1 MQYFK
6 NFEAIYY
13 TLNKETRLLVDI
25 TKRVIIKSNVV
36 NNTDAYVEYQVKDN
50 DTLQSISQSIYDQTY
65 PFWVIMLVNKMINPY
80 IALPFTEKDL
90 LKYVKNKYG
99 EENIY
104 SVHHYEDENGNI
116 VDYPIIIDDETGD
129 LYRIINDQH
138 VRINKDLI
146 YQHQITCNY
155 NPVTNYDYEARI
167 NENKRNIKLLKPEF
181 LNTVVEQFNHAVEGE

>member
-1 MQYFK
+1 M
-6 NFEAIYY
+6 NYY
-13 TLNKETRLLVDI
+13 IWDKETRLLVDI

-90 LKYVKNKYG
+90 LKYIKNKYG

-104 SVHHYEDENGNI
+104 SIHHYEDDNGNI
-116 VDYPIIIDDETGD
+116 VDYPIIVDDETGD
-129 LYRIINDQH
+129 FYRIINDQYIQ
-138 VRINKDLI
+138 INKDLI
-146 YQHQITCNY
+146 YQHQLSCSYI
-155 NPVTNYDYEARI
+155 PITNYDYEVRI

-181 LNTVVEQFNHAVEGE
+181 LNTVVEQFNRAVEGE